1 MLTLK
6 RLERSEAKVS
16 RYVLMGRGCSNVVLL
31 PTYRRKAQEFWAS
44 LRRKP
49 IELLKNSLIS
59 RFLVLRFP
67 EHMMQFNS

>member
-31 PTYRRKAQEFWAS
+31 PTY
-44 LRRKP
+44 
-49 IELLKNSLIS
+49 
-59 RFLVLRFP
+59 
-67 EHMMQFNS
+67 EHIYTNMPDYDNNQTHLFII

>member
-31 PTYRRKAQEFWAS
+31 PTK
-44 LRRKP
+44 KM
-49 IELLKNSLIS
+49 N
-59 RFLVLRFP
+59 VLG
-67 EHMMQFNS
+67 

>member
-31 PTYRRKAQEFWAS
+31 PTYNNLHALEYS
-44 LRRKP
+44 LSKQQMTKYL
-49 IELLKNSLIS
+49 IE
-59 RFLVLRFP
+59 
-67 EHMMQFNS
+67 